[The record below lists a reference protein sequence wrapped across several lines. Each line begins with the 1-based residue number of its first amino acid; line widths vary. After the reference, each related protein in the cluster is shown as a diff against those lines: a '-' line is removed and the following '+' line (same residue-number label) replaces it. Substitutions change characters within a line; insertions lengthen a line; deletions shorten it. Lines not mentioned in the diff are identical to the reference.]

1 MLYLLFLIAIIF
13 CNFYKIYIMAISANH
28 TLEDEKYN
36 VTTYHTYN
44 RMNDSSYY
52 NTNIIYIS
60 FPHQPQV
67 PRVDQHYLIQ
77 RHFM

>member
-1 MLYLLFLIAIIF
+1 MEI
-13 CNFYKIYIMAISANH
+13 NANLTLDINANLTLEINANL

-36 VTTYHTYN
+36 VTSYHTYN
-44 RMNDSSYY
+44 RINDSSYY

-60 FPHQPQV
+60 IPHQLDV
-67 PRVDQHYLIQ
+67 PRIDQHYLIQ